1 MLISSLVGVASR
13 MTMDFDA
20 AITGFVLTHKL
31 CAALSRSAL
40 YELIHAYM
48 GVSKMS

>member
-1 MLISSLVGVASR
+1 MLISSLVGVTSR

-20 AITGFVLTHKL
+20 AITGFVLTHRS
-31 CAALSRSAL
+31 CAALSRSTL

-48 GVSKMS
+48 GVPKMS